1 MRDTKNI
8 IAIFALLAIVQQLA
22 VQALPVILT
31 SIPAKDAKNHVGEVM
46 AVNGTISEIVI
57 SKENKNVYLYLDGD
71 IEHAQFAAV
80 WPGTNDPPSEK
91 VFVNLIAKGEPIS
104 VSGKI
109 ITEKHV
115 PEIIVS
121 SWSQIN

>member
-1 MRDTKNI
+1 MKNI
-8 IAIFALLAIVQQLA
+8 IAVFVLLAIVQQLA
-22 VQALPVILT
+22 AQALASIHN
-31 SIPAKDAKNHVGEVM
+31 SIPAKDAKNHVGEEMV
-46 AVNGTISEIVI
+46 VTGTISEIYI
-57 SKENKNVYLYLDGD
+57 NKDTKNVYLYLDGD

-80 WPGTNDPPSEK
+80 WPGTNDPPSVK
-91 VFVNLIAKGEPIS
+91 VFENLIAKLEPIS

-109 ITEKHV
+109 TVEKHL